1 MSQELVMGI
10 DVGTYETKGVLV
22 NADGAVVATEVQPHT
37 IIFPRAGWAEHD
49 AEGTWWGDVVAVSKA
64 LLATPGVSPADVKGL
79 GVSAIGPDVLPMDE
93 NFQPLRNGILY
104 GVDTRAVEEI
114 AEMNER
120 FGEDYIFNAC
130 GNALSSQATLPK
142 ILWLKKNEPE
152 VYKKARWFVTA
163 TTFIVARLTG
173 RVVVDHFSAG
183 SHHPSYDP
191 WKREWNEELN
201 EGIVET
207 SRLAELAWSHEVAG
221 GLTEWAAKE
230 TGLPEG
236 TPVTVGTI
244 DAGAESV
251 SVGVTQPG
259 EMMLMYGS
267 TIFMIQVT
275 DNDQARDKRL
285 WVAPYLFPGTWC
297 LLAGMATSGALT
309 RWFRDSFA
317 SELVAA
323 EEAGGEPAY
332 AVLSREAGESH
343 PGSEGVIVLPYFSGE
358 RTPINDP
365 RAKGMIFGLSLTHS
379 RADLFRATLEGMGH
393 GIKQHV
399 DMFTDMGAPPHSIQA
414 VGGGTKNP
422 VWLQIVSDISGVP
435 QRVAPLTVGASYGDA
450 FLAALALGWVESP
463 DAIKEWQGNGSVV
476 TPNDQLAD
484 TYAPLHAAYTDL
496 YHATKE
502 TMHKLH
508 ELGY

>member
-22 NADGAVVATEVQPHT
+22 NADGAVAATEVQPHT

-142 ILWLKKNEPE
+142 ILWLKKNEPD

>member
-49 AEGTWWGDVVAVSKA
+49 AEGTWWGDVVTVSNA
-64 LLATPGVSPADVKGL
+64 LLATPGVSPTDVKGL

-332 AVLSREAGESH
+332 AVLSREAGESP

-450 FLAALALGWVESP
+450 FLAALALGWVQGP

>member
-142 ILWLKKNEPE
+142 ILWLKKNEPD

>member
-1 MSQELVMGI
+1 MSQDLVMGI

-22 NADGAVVATEVQPHT
+22 TAEGAVVATEVKAHT
-37 IIFPRAGWAEHD
+37 IIFPRAGWAEHN
-49 AEGTWWGDVVAVSKA
+49 AESTWWGDVAAISKA
-64 LLATPGVSPADVKGL
+64 LLATAGVSPADVKGL

-104 GVDTRAVEEI
+104 GVDTRAVDEI

-130 GNALSSQATLPK
+130 GNALSSQATAPK
-142 ILWLKKNEPE
+142 ILWIKKNEPE
-152 VYKKARWFVTA
+152 VYEKARWFVDA

-191 WKREWNEELN
+191 WKKEWNEELN
-201 EGIVET
+201 DGIVET
-207 SRLAELAWSHEVAG
+207 SRLPELAWSHEIAG
-221 GLTEWAAKE
+221 EVTAWAAKE
-230 TGLPEG
+230 TGLLEG

-244 DAGAESV
+244 DAGAESL

-317 SELVAA
+317 AELVAA

-332 AVLSREAGESH
+332 AVLTKEAGESS
-343 PGSEGVIVLPYFSGE
+343 PGAGGVIVLPYFSGE

-365 RAKGMIFGLSLTHS
+365 RAKGMIFGLSLTHT
-379 RADLFRATLEGMGH
+379 RGDLFRATLEGMGH

-399 DMFTDMGAPPHSIQA
+399 DMFTDIGAPPHTIQA

-422 VWLQIVSDISGVP
+422 VWLQGVSDISGVP
-435 QRVAPLTVGASYGDA
+435 QQVAPLTVGASYGDA
-450 FLAALALGWVESP
+450 FLAALALGWVSGPE
-463 DAIKEWQGNGSVV
+463 AIRQWQGTGSVI
-476 TPNDQLAD
+476 TPNADLAD
-484 TYAPLHAAYTDL
+484 TYAPLHEVYTAL
-496 YHATKE
+496 YQATKDQ
-502 TMHKLH
+502 MHKLH